1 MSTALYTRWEQAQR
15 EEDSDVWQGML
26 SEVKGNSCLATQ
38 E

>member
-1 MSTALYTRWEQAQR
+1 MSTALYTHWEQAQK
-15 EEDSDVWQGML
+15 EGGSDVWQSTL